1 MECAHAG
8 GILGVSK
15 LIYIRACVE
24 RSVGGGCNIV
34 RWHFVIDLD
43 LVSRPAPAQ
52 DNLRSISLAIQ
63 MDENKSSSQAQ
74 GKTFSIRKLVVSLTQ
89 LFLGTVIPP
98 FNVHHPYHGILSVQ
112 SERCFSMVEWVL
124 VEHILTHV
132 I

>member
-1 MECAHAG
+1 MGKRLVKSTSSNVMECAHAG

-63 MDENKSSSQAQ
+63 MVENRSSSQAQ
-74 GKTFSIRKLVVSLTQ
+74 GEVNITLNR
-89 LFLGTVIPP
+89 
-98 FNVHHPYHGILSVQ
+98 
-112 SERCFSMVEWVL
+112 RR
-124 VEHILTHV
+124 
-132 I
+132 